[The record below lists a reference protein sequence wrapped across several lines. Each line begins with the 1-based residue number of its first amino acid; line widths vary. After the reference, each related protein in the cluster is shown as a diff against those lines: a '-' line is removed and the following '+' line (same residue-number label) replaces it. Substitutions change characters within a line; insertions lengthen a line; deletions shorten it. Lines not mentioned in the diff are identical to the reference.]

1 MVEESQLRHVFH
13 LDISHFL
20 VFSTPDAARGRLL
33 THKHMRSDGKKR
45 ESLKNDT
52 PSGWQVGGR
61 ARGMDEFGAK
71 LFRICPKG
79 DKGRRGGRK
88 LWMRS

>member
-1 MVEESQLRHVFH
+1 MEESQLLHVFH

-20 VFSTPDAARGRLL
+20 VFSTPDAPRGRLL

-61 ARGMDEFGAK
+61 ARGMDEFGAEIVPH
-71 LFRICPKG
+71 LPEG
-79 DKGRRGGRK
+79 
-88 LWMRS
+88 